1 MNLTKST
8 YLLVI
13 DYLMMASL
21 TLAAFCMPELS
32 GGPFAGGFAYM
43 VLRYAYAFATG
54 NHIHAN
60 NAYRILDVLFIASLV
75 VAGFTIPAWGGG
87 PFAAAFAAVV
97 LRFIYEAC
105 ME

>member
-21 TLAAFCMPELS
+21 TLAGFCMTEWQ

-43 VLRYAYAFATG
+43 VLRYIYAAATG
-54 NHIHAN
+54 NHIHTN
-60 NAYRILDVLFIASLV
+60 NAYRVLDVLFIASLV
-75 VAGFTIPAWGGG
+75 IFGFTLPAGGA
-87 PFAAAFAAVV
+87 FAAAFGAVV
-97 LRFIYEAC
+97 LRFIYEAV
-105 ME
+105 MD

>member
-8 YLLVI
+8 YLLVL
-13 DYLMMASL
+13 DYLLMTSL
-21 TLAAFCMPELS
+21 ILAGFCMPELS

-43 VLRYAYAFATG
+43 VLRYIYAAGTS
-54 NHIHAN
+54 NYIHEN

-75 VAGFTIPAWGGG
+75 IAGFTIPAWGGG
-87 PFAAAFAAVV
+87 PFAAAGGAVA